1 MEQKELIHLLQMV
14 ADGDA
19 SVNDALLR
27 LRQEP
32 FEDLG
37 FAKPDLHPGG
47 TPGNRGSDLRRVK
60 DPGADRSDRRR
71 YEKTGAE
78 DRSHHADE
86 PGSCG
91 LCGGTAASSVR

>member
-32 FEDLG
+32 FEILICCG
-37 FAKPDLHPGG
+37 QTCSQLPHPIHA
-47 TPGNRGSDLRRVK
+47 PGCFS
-60 DPGADRSDRRR
+60 S
-71 YEKTGAE
+71 
-78 DRSHHADE
+78 
-86 PGSCG
+86 
-91 LCGGTAASSVR
+91 GTAIRAIGAIKPPPVNACSLYKSSSIGISRFCGQ

>member
-37 FAKPDLHPGG
+37 FAKPDLH
-47 TPGNRGSDLRRVK
+47 RAVRQ
-60 DPGADRSDRRR
+60 
-71 YEKTGAE
+71 
-78 DRSHHADE
+78 
-86 PGSCG
+86 G
-91 LCGGTAASSVR
+91 LSLIHI